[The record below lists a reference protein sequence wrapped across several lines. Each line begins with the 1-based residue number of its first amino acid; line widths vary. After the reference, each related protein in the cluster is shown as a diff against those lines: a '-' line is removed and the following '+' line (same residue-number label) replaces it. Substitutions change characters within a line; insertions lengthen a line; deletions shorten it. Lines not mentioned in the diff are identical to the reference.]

1 MADPTDKPDCLTHDQ
16 SRARRPATPNRLRRS
31 RDRVLGGVAGGLADY
46 IDAKPTV
53 VRWVFGVVTVLSGG
67 VFATA
72 YALLWL
78 LLPAPEPEA
87 L

>member
-1 MADPTDKPDCLTHDQ
+1 MAEPADKPDRLTHDQ
-16 SRARRPATPNRLRRS
+16 SRARRPATSSRLRRS

-46 IDAKPTV
+46 IDAKPTA
-53 VRWVFGVVTVLSGG
+53 VRWVFGVVIVLSGG
-67 VFATA
+67 VFAIA

-78 LLPAPEPEA
+78 LLPGPEPEV